1 MASASGYNHHRF
13 ARAVLKKSRKWEP
26 SLTVQLHH
34 NYWRFENSPINFQYD
49 GEMKPFLLA
58 LRSQVIPSSLIRSLY
73 NIYPT
78 ISFVDGCLVVEIQD
92 FRRSPETRSR
102 VVMRPAAETLAQT
115 IDVISERKGQVLDEG
130 MGLELE
136 SRIIA
141 ATSPPLYLGTSILAT
156 RNATLAL
163 ALTSP
168 ANPNLSSDGTV
179 RSSSS
184 SSGDGTGN
192 DSKSTLDKMRKLL
205 RAGIN
210 DRSTSSGGTPF
221 QANWV
226 VLRAKEQFERLKMQ
240 REIEAREAAS
250 RPPQG
255 MGNGNDPNGMLQ
267 NGGEG
272 MGIGVEGM
280 GNGETTGEKKKVK
293 KKRPPP
299 QAEEQED
306 EGIKEVKKPKK
317 KKKLNNTNTAANAE
331 NTKNEETT
339 AAPTKKKK
347 IANAQKDTNADQNE
361 APPPAKKK
369 VQKKKKDDGE
379 KAKNDGTAG
388 ESGAGAGAGGAGL
401 N

>member
-26 SLTVQLHH
+26 SLTVQLYQG
-34 NYWRFENSPINFQYD
+34 YWRFENSPINFQYD

-73 NIYPT
+73 NIHPP

-115 IDVISERKGQVLDEG
+115 IDVMLERKGQNLDEG

-168 ANPNLSSDGTV
+168 ANPNLSSDGSP
-179 RSSSS
+179 RPSSALN
-184 SSGDGTGN
+184 DGSTT

-210 DRSTSSGGTPF
+210 DRSASSSSGAVNQF
-221 QANWV
+221 QPNWT
-226 VLRAKEQFERLKMQ
+226 VLRAKEQYERLKMQ

-250 RPPQG
+250 RASAG
-255 MGNGNDPNGMLQ
+255 MGMGGDPNTTMMGG
-267 NGGEG
+267 GGEG
-272 MGIGVEGM
+272 DEAA
-280 GNGETTGEKKKVK
+280 NGEGGGTGEKKKVK
-293 KKRPPP
+293 KKRAAPAPVEEE
-299 QAEEQED
+299 EEQ
-306 EGIKEVKKPKK
+306 KEVKKPKK
-317 KKKLNNTNTAANAE
+317 KKKLNNAAAE
-331 NTKNEETT
+331 AEAKAEDTPVP
-339 AAPTKKKK
+339 AKKKK
-347 IANAQKDTNADQNE
+347 NAQKDATQNE
-361 APPPAKKK
+361 VPPPKKK

-379 KAKNDGTAG
+379 KTKNDAAG
-388 ESGAGAGAGGAGL
+388 EAGAGAGTSGS
-401 N
+401 